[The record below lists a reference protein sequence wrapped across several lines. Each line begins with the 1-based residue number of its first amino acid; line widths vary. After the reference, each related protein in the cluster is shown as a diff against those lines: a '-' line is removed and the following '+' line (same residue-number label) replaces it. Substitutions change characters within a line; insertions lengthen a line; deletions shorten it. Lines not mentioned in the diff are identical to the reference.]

1 MRLLSLLDDSFD
13 DRWSPGC
20 SLPKS
25 KDHYGK
31 PGYGTQFGTKFGDG
45 DGEDEED
52 LRWRRCKPKYNS
64 KVLGLGVRARGVHF
78 QAGGGARMELY
89 HRLVKYR
96 SLRGE
101 DMSHYH
107 QFYHQQQCE
116 HGCQDN
122 AHCEWGFCHC
132 DPGYQLLW
140 TQVSCDW
147 LTRGHVTRCSPLI
160 GARIRT
166 GLHPSPRD
174 LTPTEAGE
182 IKTVIQSSMR
192 RSIGS
197 IARILEAEVA
207 DSSQA
212 LEGFGGLEGL
222 DCLETLAVV
231 VVASMVGDTGMEG
244 GY

>member
-1 MRLLSLLDDSFD
+1 
-13 DRWSPGC
+13 
-20 SLPKS
+20 
-25 KDHYGK
+25 
-31 PGYGTQFGTKFGDG
+31 
-45 DGEDEED
+45 
-52 LRWRRCKPKYNS
+52 
-64 KVLGLGVRARGVHF
+64 
-78 QAGGGARMELY
+78 MELY

-101 DMSHYH
+101 DMSHYQ
-107 QFYHQQQCE
+107 QFYYQQQCE

-132 DPGYQLLW
+132 DQGYQLLW

-147 LTRGHVTRCSPLI
+147 LTRGHVTRCSLLI

-182 IKTVIQSSMR
+182 IKTVIQSSMMR
-192 RSIGS
+192 IIGS

-212 LEGFGGLEGL
+212 MEGLEGL
-222 DCLETLAVV
+222 EGLEALETLAVV

-244 GY
+244 GYLDIYLHMCRSS

>member
-1 MRLLSLLDDSFD
+1 M
-13 DRWSPGC
+13 
-20 SLPKS
+20 
-25 KDHYGK
+25 
-31 PGYGTQFGTKFGDG
+31 
-45 DGEDEED
+45 
-52 LRWRRCKPKYNS
+52 
-64 KVLGLGVRARGVHF
+64 LGLGVRARGVHF
-78 QAGGGARMELY
+78 QAGAGARMELY

-116 HGCQDN
+116 HGCPDN

-132 DPGYQLLW
+132 DQGYQLLW

-147 LTRGHVTRCSPLI
+147 LTRGHVTRCSLLI

-166 GLHPSPRD
+166 GLHPLLRD

-182 IKTVIQSSMR
+182 IKTVIQSLMMR
-192 RSIGS
+192 NIGS

-212 LEGFGGLEGL
+212 LEGLEA
-222 DCLETLAVV
+222 LETLAVV

-244 GY
+244 G